1 MARPGK
7 PNKPRKPD
15 APVEDADQRERSRRQ
30 VEIIRQEFDDV
41 AVGYPR
47 SPDQVPDDDRDVADF
62 AYLYRKAHI
71 LVRDRDLDRVLAVLR
86 DNDPPVAART
96 ADALVNGITRLELET
111 DLDVLDVL
119 DLLDRRIGRGV
130 ATPDHVL
137 WVTPTGSACPA
148 TEPEIPPA
156 LVPHPPPNTRPRDGA
171 GVLVSVVDTGWHSPA
186 ATNPNTP
193 WLHDVVGDEESI
205 DPGDIHAYAGHG
217 TFIAG
222 VVRGEAPAVDVRVEG
237 FLTKGGA
244 IYESEIVTQLCE
256 ALALGPDIIS
266 LSAGMSTRDSLPSL
280 SFEVFHDSFLSKVK
294 GTVLVAAAGNDGT
307 RRPFWP
313 AAFPWTVSVG
323 AIRADG
329 ERAPFSN
336 FGSWVDVYALGVDIV
351 NAFPN
356 GSYVTKEPP
365 VGETRVFEDGM
376 AMWSGTSFSTPIVAG
391 RIAARMSRT
400 GLSARQAAD
409 ELLAEA
415 RANAI
420 VGVGAIL

>member
-1 MARPGK
+1 MARPSKRDKSAKGRQK
-7 PNKPRKPD
+7 ADDTPD
-15 APVEDADQRERSRRQ
+15 RARSRSQ
-30 VEIIRQEFDDV
+30 VEIILREFDDV
-41 AVGYPR
+41 AVGYAR
-47 SPDQVPDDDRDVADF
+47 SPEEVPDADRDVADF

-86 DNDPPVAART
+86 DQDPEIGART
-96 ADALVNGITRLELET
+96 AHAMVNGITRLELET
-111 DLDVLDVL
+111 DRDVLDVL
-119 DLLDRRIGRGV
+119 DLLDGRVGRGV

-137 WVTPTGSACPA
+137 WVTPTGTACPA
-148 TEPEIPPA
+148 TEPELPPTLA
-156 LVPHPPPNTRPRDGA
+156 PYPPPNGRPLDGS
-171 GVLVSVVDTGWHSPA
+171 GVMVSVVDTGWHSPA
-186 ATNPNTP
+186 ATNPHTP
-193 WLHDVVGDEESI
+193 WLQDVVGDEESI
-205 DPGDIHAYAGHG
+205 NTKDIHAYAGHG

-222 VVRGEAPAVDVRVEG
+222 VVRCEAPAVDIRVEG

-266 LSAGMSTRDSLPSL
+266 LSAGMTTRDGLPSL
-280 SFEVFHDSFLSKVK
+280 SFEVFHDHYLSKVK
-294 GTVLVAAAGNDGT
+294 GTVLVAAAGNDST

-323 AIRADG
+323 AVRADG
-329 ERAPFSN
+329 ERAAFSN

-356 GSYVTKEPP
+356 GTYVTKEAP
-365 VGETRVFEDGM
+365 VGQTRVFKDGM
-376 AMWSGTSFSTPIVAG
+376 ALWSGTSFSTPIVAG
-391 RIAARMSRT
+391 KIAARMSRT
-400 GLSARQAAD
+400 GLNARQAAD
-409 ELLAEA
+409 ELLTEA